1 MKRVLLVSY
10 YYPPSGGSGVQ
21 RMLKFSKYLRECGWE
36 PVVLTVDPVHAAFPD
51 LDEELERDI
60 PDGLEV
66 IRTRSWDPYAV
77 YARLMGLRKESA
89 VGVGFLAD
97 RQEPD
102 IRERISRWV
111 RANLFLPDARV
122 GWVPFAIRAARSL
135 MKRHAVH
142 AIVTSG
148 PPHSAHLVGA
158 HLKKRFGIPWLADLR
173 DAWPDVAYRHM
184 LPTTALAG
192 DMDCL
197 VRDHA
202 LASADIRVTVTNEV
216 AAWMESETGLPF
228 EVIPNGFDPADIEEA
243 NVRLVGGFSIVHTGN
258 MGPARDP
265 EPLWSLLSTDRW
277 PDVSLVLV
285 GNVDGSI
292 HRRLTA
298 LQSDRQ
304 TAGLKRLSVERHAY
318 VPHSEA
324 IAFMKGAS
332 LLLLPIN
339 RVTDGAGIVTGKIY
353 EYLASGRPVLGLGET
368 GGEADRILRAAG
380 AGRVFDYNDVDGIGT
395 AIDTAYAAWKAGA
408 PQPGA
413 TPEGASPWSRR
424 AQTRQLSS
432 FLNDLTS

>member
-10 YYPPSGGSGVQ
+10 YFPPSGGSGVQ
-21 RMLKFSKYLRECGWE
+21 RMLKVAKYLRECGWE
-36 PVVLTVDPVHAAFPD
+36 PVVLTVDPEHAAFPD
-51 LDEELERDI
+51 LDTELEQDI
-60 PDGLEV
+60 PMGLEV

-97 RQEPD
+97 RHEPD
-102 IRERISRWV
+102 LRERVSRWV

-122 GWVPFAIRAARSL
+122 GWVPFAVRAARSL

-142 AIVTSG
+142 AVVTSG

-158 HLKKRFGIPWLADLR
+158 HLKKRFGIPWIADLR

-184 LPTTALAG
+184 LPTSAPAG
-192 DMDCL
+192 DLDCL
-197 VRDHA
+197 IRDHA
-202 LASADIRVTVTNEV
+202 LTLADIRVTVTNEV
-216 AAWMESETGLPF
+216 AAWMESETGFPF
-228 EVIPNGFDPADIEEA
+228 EVIPNGFDPSDFEA
-243 NVRLVGGFSIVHTGN
+243 VTARKLGGFSVVHTGN

-265 EPLWSLLSTDRW
+265 EPLWSMLTTDRW
-277 PDVSLVLV
+277 PDISLVLV

-292 HRRLTA
+292 HRRLAT
-298 LQSDRQ
+298 LQDARRA
-304 TAGLKRLSVERHAY
+304 AGLPRLSVERHAY

-332 LLLLPIN
+332 MLLLPIN

-353 EYLASGRPVLGLGET
+353 EYLASGRPVLGLGEP

-380 AGRVFDYNDVDGIGT
+380 AGRVFAYDDVDGIGA
-395 AIDTAYAAWKAGA
+395 AIDTAHAAWKAGA

-413 TPEGASPWSRR
+413 TPEAASPWSRR
-424 AQTRQLSS
+424 AQTHHLSTY
-432 FLNDLTS
+432 LNDLIS